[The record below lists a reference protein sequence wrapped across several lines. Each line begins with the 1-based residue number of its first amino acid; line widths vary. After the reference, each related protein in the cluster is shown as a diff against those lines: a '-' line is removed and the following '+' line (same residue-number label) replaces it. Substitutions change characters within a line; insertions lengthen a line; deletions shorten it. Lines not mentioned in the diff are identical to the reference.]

1 MRFPRISIFPIANCQ
16 LPIGVLFYLTSK
28 REQIAFHTR
37 KVKPKL
43 AIGIENW
50 QCFKSAIGNRQL
62 EIT

>member
-1 MRFPRISIFPIANCQ
+1 MFPIANCQ

-50 QCFKSAIGNRQL
+50 QCFKSAIGNRQS